1 MNLALGRGKTSPVPV
16 SRDKSYLRFLTNGA
30 QSGKCS
36 AHDPL
41 IDRPRSRTLPRNS
54 SHHFMS
60 NEVVAAEMRER
71 KIVSKKRTSVVTIVK
86 GEDDA

>member
-1 MNLALGRGKTSPVPV
+1 
-16 SRDKSYLRFLTNGA
+16 
-30 QSGKCS
+30 
-36 AHDPL
+36 
-41 IDRPRSRTLPRNS
+41 
-54 SHHFMS
+54 MS